1 MLTANVAPGTGDPFT
16 FQGSA
21 QQITTFVYGSSSQAL
36 IWYTVRECHHK
47 STSFQDV
54 SSCLLAKGDN

>member
-1 MLTANVAPGTGDPFT
+1 MLKFEMFGGHAILMANVAPGTGDPFT

-36 IWYTVRECHHK
+36 ISLVYTVREC
-47 STSFQDV
+47 QY
-54 SSCLLAKGDN
+54 

>member
-21 QQITTFVYGSSSQAL
+21 QQITTFVYGSGSQAL
-36 IWYTVRECHHK
+36 IWYTVRECQH
-47 STSFQDV
+47 
-54 SSCLLAKGDN
+54 